1 MPAKAI
7 AVVGAVIHFD
17 GRILAA
23 QRKATSKLG
32 GLWEFPGGKIEAN
45 ESAKAALVREIEE
58 ELEAT
63 VDVGEIIC
71 EVDHEYDFAT
81 IRLTTF
87 HCELVS
93 GSLVLNDHDDV
104 RWLLPSELRTV
115 EWAPADLP
123 TIDILEAEVM
133 E

>member
-1 MPAKAI
+1 MPTKVI
-7 AVVGAVIHFD
+7 PVVGAVIHSD

-32 GLWEFPGGKIEAN
+32 GLWEFPGGKIEAG

-63 VDVGEIIC
+63 VDVGEMIC

-87 HCELVS
+87 NCELVS
-93 GSLVLNDHDDV
+93 GDLFLNDHDDV

-123 TIDILEAEVM
+123 TIDILESEVM

>member
-1 MPAKAI
+1 MSNNFIP
-7 AVVGAVIHFD
+7 VVGAVVWNS
-17 GRILAA
+17 GKVLAA
-23 QRKATSKLG
+23 QRKVGTKLG
-32 GLWEFPGGKIEAN
+32 GLWEFPGGKIESR
-45 ESAKAALVREIEE
+45 ESAKAALVREIKE
-58 ELEAT
+58 ELEAI
-63 VDVGEIIC
+63 VDVGEMIC
-71 EVDHEYDFAT
+71 EVDYQYDFAT

-93 GSLVLNDHDDV
+93 GDLVLNDHDDV

-123 TIDILEAEVM
+123 TIDILESEVM

>member
-1 MPAKAI
+1 MATKFIP
-7 AVVGAVIHFD
+7 VVGAVVWNS

-23 QRKATSKLG
+23 QRKEGTKLG
-32 GLWEFPGGKIEAN
+32 GLWEFPGGKIEAG

-63 VDVGEIIC
+63 VDVGEMIC

-81 IRLTTF
+81 VRLTTF
-87 HCELVS
+87 HCNLVS
-93 GSLVLNDHDDV
+93 GDLVLNDHDDV
-104 RWLLPSELRTV
+104 RWLFPSELRTV

-133 E
+133 G

>member
-1 MPAKAI
+1 MRSGVVP
-7 AVVGAVIHFD
+7 VVGAVIHFN
-17 GRILAA
+17 GKILAA

-32 GLWEFPGGKIEAN
+32 GLWEFPGGKIEAG
-45 ESAKAALVREIEE
+45 ESAKAALIREIEE
-58 ELEAT
+58 ELEAL
-63 VDVGEIIC
+63 VDVGEMIC

-93 GSLVLNDHDDV
+93 GDLVLNDHDDV
-104 RWLLPSELRTV
+104 RWLHPSELRTV

-123 TIDILEAEVM
+123 TIDILLAEVM